1 MAQNANPINLQQIEV
16 NVNGPDDINRMYI
29 TTGSANVYL
38 QAYDNTASGSGITQ
52 KETFSIKLDP
62 QLASNQFRRSIA
74 TASLAQIS
82 CNDNDPATVDGM
94 RWTIEEVDADFD
106 DETGKIDLRI
116 ALAVFA
122 RGNNSITRI
131 NGLNYQ
137 VTTLAAI
144 SE

>member
-1 MAQNANPINLQQIEV
+1 MAQNANPVNLQQIEV

-29 TTGSANVYL
+29 TTGSANVYF
-38 QAYDNTASGSGITQ
+38 QVYDNTSGGSGLTQ

-62 QLASNQFRRSIA
+62 QLASNQFRRAIA
-74 TASLAQIS
+74 TASLTQIS

-94 RWTIEEVDADFD
+94 KWTIEEGDADYD

-116 ALAVFA
+116 AVAVYA
-122 RGNNSITRI
+122 RGNNASTGIHSL
-131 NGLNYQ
+131 GYQ
-137 VTTLAAI
+137 VTTLASI